1 MRGKPCH
8 PAGRPDET
16 RNIPAYAGKT
26 SCCFGL
32 VLKPTEHP
40 RVCGENVPRKSFFAF
55 DTGTSPRMRGKP
67 PAEVAADPRSR
78 NIPAYAGKTS
88 SQSSSS
94 MCQTEH
100 PRVCGEN
107 NYDAPAGSRDA
118 GTSPRMRG
126 KHRVGKRYMESAGNI
141 PAYAGK
147 TDTERTPS
155 CLSKEHP
162 RVCGENPQR
171 LARDDYQ
178 RGTSPRMRGKPRL
191 CTIADFRVGNIPA
204 YAGKTRFRRCVSGRN
219 PEHPRV
225 CGENPATRR
234 AGRTKPG
241 TSPRMRGK
249 RWGTSGLIR
258 D

>member
-1 MRGKPCH
+1 MRGKLIKTYH
-8 PAGRPDET
+8 ILSNEG
-16 RNIPAYAGKT
+16 NIPAYAGKT
-26 SCCFGL
+26 TRPSSSISDTG
-32 VLKPTEHP
+32 EHP
-40 RVCGENVPRKSFFAF
+40 RVCGENGQHPK
-55 DTGTSPRMRGKP
+55 TPNSPM
-67 PAEVAADPRSR
+67 
-78 NIPAYAGKTS
+78 
-88 SQSSSS
+88 
-94 MCQTEH
+94 
-100 PRVCGEN
+100 
-107 NYDAPAGSRDA
+107 

-225 CGENPATRR
+225 CGENFAAYSR
-234 AGRTKPG
+234 ASQAGG

-249 RWGTSGLIR
+249 PCHPAGRPDETRNIPAYAGKTVGDLGI
-258 D
+258 DT